1 MIGGKLVKAQSL
13 LSQIL
18 LEKEREDRNF
28 TGLEFNVRDKGVVMN
43 YKYDDDA
50 THVDVH
56 RPRYDKDPEVLNTDT
71 FEELKPLLYEKNVP
85 FKERRDDF
93 M

>member
-1 MIGGKLVKAQSL
+1 MKVQNL

-43 YKYDDDA
+43 YKYDDDV
-50 THVDVH
+50 TPGDVH
-56 RPRYDKDPEVLNTDT
+56 RPRYDKDPEVLNLNT

>member
-1 MIGGKLVKAQSL
+1 
-13 LSQIL
+13 
-18 LEKEREDRNF
+18 
-28 TGLEFNVRDKGVVMN
+28 MN
-43 YKYDDDA
+43 YKYDDE
-50 THVDVH
+50 TVTVDVH
-56 RPRYDKDPEVLNTDT
+56 RPRYDKDPEVLNLDI

>member
-1 MIGGKLVKAQSL
+1 MKAQSL

-43 YKYDDDA
+43 YKYDDDVTA
-50 THVDVH
+50 VDVH
-56 RPRYDKDPEVLNTDT
+56 RPRYDKDPEVLHIDT

>member
-1 MIGGKLVKAQSL
+1 MKAKSL

-43 YKYDDDA
+43 YKYDDD
-50 THVDVH
+50 VLSQDVH
-56 RPRYDKDPEVLNTDT
+56 RPRYDKDPEVLNLDI
-71 FEELKPLLYEKNVP
+71 FEELKPLLYEENVP

>member
-1 MIGGKLVKAQSL
+1 MKAQSL

-50 THVDVH
+50 ATADVH
-56 RPRYDKDPEVLNTDT
+56 RPRYDKDPKVLDVDT
-71 FEELKPLLYEKNVP
+71 FGELKPLLYEKNVP

>member
-1 MIGGKLVKAQSL
+1 MKAQNL

-28 TGLEFNVRDKGVVMN
+28 TGLEFNVRDIGVVMN

-50 THVDVH
+50 AHVDVH
-56 RPRYDKDPEVLNTDT
+56 RPRYDKDPQVLNLDT

-93 M
+93 I